1 MTDSETIK
9 EIHDSRDLS
18 KQWRELSLDERR
30 EVLRLEGEVKERI
43 EEARTK
49 QPNLFYGKN
58 RNR

>member
-9 EIHDSRDLS
+9 EIHDSRDLF

-30 EVLRLEGEVKERI
+30 EVLKMDGEVKERI

-49 QPNLFYGKN
+49 QPNLF
-58 RNR
+58 